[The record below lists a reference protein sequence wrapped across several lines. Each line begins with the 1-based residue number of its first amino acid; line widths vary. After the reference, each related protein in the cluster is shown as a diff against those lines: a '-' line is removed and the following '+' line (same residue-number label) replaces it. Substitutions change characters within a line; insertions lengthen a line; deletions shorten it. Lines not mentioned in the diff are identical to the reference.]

1 MHRLL
6 FVCLGNICRSPLAE
20 GVFSQVALARG
31 LAVTVDSAGTSNW
44 HVGRAPDVRSQ
55 EIAARYG
62 LNIRQQRA
70 RQIAEADFTR
80 FDLIL
85 AMDEDNLR
93 ELQRRSD
100 SAGHAR
106 LALMLDYA
114 PQLGLRSVPDPYYG
128 TLEDFEETYRLVLA
142 ASEGLA
148 AHLAG

>member
-31 LAVTVDSAGTSNW
+31 LAATVDSAGTSNW

-62 LNIRQQRA
+62 LDIRQQRA

-93 ELQRRSD
+93 ELQRRSE
-100 SAGHAR
+100 SAGRAR

>member
-62 LNIRQQRA
+62 LDIRQQRA

-93 ELQRRSD
+93 ELQRRSE
-100 SAGHAR
+100 SAGRAR